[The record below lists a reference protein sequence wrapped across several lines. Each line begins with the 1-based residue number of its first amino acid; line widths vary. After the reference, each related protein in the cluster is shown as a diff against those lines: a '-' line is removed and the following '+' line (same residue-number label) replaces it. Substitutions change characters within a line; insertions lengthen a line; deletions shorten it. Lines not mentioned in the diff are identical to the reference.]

1 MFWFFLSAIL
11 CEYYCLNIIASI
23 DFSCTL
29 AFLWMLLQNTTI
41 ETGIN
46 GRGHEIFFGKSYW
59 ATKYLA
65 VWSHGQQNIFWKI
78 CKTLQPPLLHSQCTL
93 PKITFQLKVPT
104 RRCFEKNSF
113 EKLTKI
119 HNKKPVQ
126 ETLFNEAAILQ
137 SATLL
142 KKVFKHRCLS
152 NVS

>member
-1 MFWFFLSAIL
+1 MFWFFLSAIV

-23 DFSCTL
+23 NFSCTL
-29 AFLWMLLQNTTI
+29 TFLWMLLQNTTI

-46 GRGHEIFFGKSYW
+46 GRGHEIFFEKVTGPR
-59 ATKYLA
+59 
-65 VWSHGQQNIFWKI
+65 NIYWKI
-78 CKTLQPPLLHSQCTL
+78 CKTLRPPLLHSQCTL

-142 KKVFKHRCLS
+142 KKVFKHRCLR